1 MADLAHW
8 EFMMKVCSVPFH
20 SLVAR
25 TALGCL
31 AALCVFPLMAAKKP
45 VTIAD
50 MMSQQRSFAPSP
62 LWRPDGSAFA
72 YREHGKVFLYDAATA
87 QAKEWFDLTALEQA
101 TKKPITAPQPY
112 NWQNRRVSET
122 SMQWFPNGKDVL
134 VSAGGDLFIVHPDGK
149 NDKITPAGSENED
162 PKISPDGS
170 SILYRH
176 DFNLYV
182 LKISDRKVKQL
193 TSDGTPTLMNGK
205 LDWVYPEELDLGTAS
220 WWSPDSK
227 FVAYFQFNVSKEFM
241 YPQADLLGERAVAE
255 PERYPQ
261 AGTANAQ
268 VKLGAVSATGGRT
281 TWMALGD
288 TDYSLLARVNWLPD
302 SDTLA
307 VQRLTRVQDQLE
319 LLFVNRTTGAAR
331 GVIAEKSKTWINVS
345 DDTHFFRNKSEF
357 LWSSEATGFR
367 HLYLY
372 SYNGTLIR
380 QVTSGDWEVRRVV
393 AVDETKREVYFTSS
407 QESPLED
414 HLYSVS
420 LDGGQPQRLTKEPG
434 THSINGNEQ
443 GSFYMDT
450 WSNVTNPPQTTLHDA
465 TGKQI
470 AVFRAADR
478 KVADEYAMQPTEFV
492 KVTAPD
498 GTLLYAKLIK
508 PAGFEPSKKYPVV
521 VFIYGGPHAQS
532 VRDGWSG
539 ITWEQVLAHQG
550 YVIWQLD
557 NRGSSGRG
565 HQFEE
570 PLYRELGRVELS
582 DQRVGVNKLISMGFV
597 DPKRI
602 GIFGWSYGGFMTL
615 YSLLHAPDVFK
626 AGIAGAPVTDF
637 HNYDTI
643 YTERYLGLPGENKAG
658 YDKSS
663 NVLAADK
670 LQGKLLIIHNFEDD
684 NVLFQNS
691 LQMTNALQKADKQFD
706 FMLFPQKSHGVGGPV
721 RKTMYEGMTDFFN
734 KNLKG
739 E

>member
-1 MADLAHW
+1 MTKLT
-8 EFMMKVCSVPFH
+8 SNSRH
-20 SLVAR
+20 SLLSGAV
-25 TALGCL
+25 LWCL
-31 AALCVFPLMAAKKP
+31 PFLCASSVMAAKKP
-45 VTIAD
+45 VTVAD
-50 MMSQQRSFAPSP
+50 MMSQQRNFAPVP
-62 LWRPDGSAFA
+62 LWRPDGRAFA
-72 YREHGKVFLYDAATA
+72 YRDREKVFLYDAATA
-87 QAKEWFDLTALEQA
+87 QAKEWFLVSALEQS
-101 TKKPITAPQPY
+101 TKKSGSSAQPF

-122 SMQWFPNGKDVL
+122 SMQWFPNDKDLL
-134 VSAGGDLFIVHPDGK
+134 VSAGGHLFIVHPGGNSDQ
-149 NDKITPAGSENED
+149 ITSADDEEED
-162 PKISPDGS
+162 PKISPDGA

-182 LKISDRKVKQL
+182 LQVSDRKVTQL

-261 AGTANAQ
+261 AGTSNAQ
-268 VKLGAVSATGGRT
+268 VKLGVVNATGGHT
-281 TWMALGD
+281 TWMDLGD
-288 TDYSLLARVNWLPD
+288 TDYTLLARVNWLAD
-302 SDTLA
+302 SKTLA

-319 LLFVNRTTGAAR
+319 LLFLDRSSGAGRTVLT
-331 GVIAEKSKTWINVS
+331 EKSKTWINVS
-345 DDTHFFRNKSEF
+345 DDAHFLTGRNEF
-357 LWSSEATGFR
+357 LWSSEASGYR
-367 HLYLY
+367 HLFLY
-372 SYNGTLIR
+372 SYSGERIR
-380 QVTSGDWEVRRVV
+380 QLTSGDWEVRRVV
-393 AVDETKREVYFTSS
+393 ALDEAKREVYFTSG

-414 HLYSVS
+414 HLYRVS
-420 LDGGQPQRLTKEPG
+420 LDGGLPIRLTQEPG
-434 THSINGNEQ
+434 THSVNADQQ
-443 GSFYMDT
+443 GSYYLDT
-450 WSNVTNPPQTTLHDA
+450 WSSVTNPPRTTLHDA
-465 TGKQI
+465 AGKQI

-478 KVADEYAMQPTEFV
+478 KVIDEYAILPTEFV

-508 PAGFEPSKKYPVV
+508 PAEFEPTKKYPVV

-539 ITWEQVLAHQG
+539 LSWEQVLAHQG

-570 PLYRELGRVELS
+570 PLYRELGRVELA
-582 DQRVGVNKLISMGFV
+582 DQRAGVDKLIGLGFA
-597 DPKRI
+597 DPKRV

-615 YSLLHAPDVFK
+615 YSLLHAPEVFK

-637 HNYDTI
+637 RNYDTI
-643 YTERYLGLPGENKAG
+643 YTERYLGLPGENKVG

-721 RKTMYEGMTDFFN
+721 RKTMYEGMTEFFN